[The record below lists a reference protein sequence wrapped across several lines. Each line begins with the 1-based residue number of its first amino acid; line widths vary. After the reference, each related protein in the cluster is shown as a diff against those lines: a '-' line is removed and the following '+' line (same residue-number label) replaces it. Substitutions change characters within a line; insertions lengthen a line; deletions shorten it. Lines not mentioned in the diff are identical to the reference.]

1 MNSTSIYEQLG
12 GAPTVD
18 IAVEKFYGRV
28 LSDPDL
34 IEFFEGVSID
44 SLKKHQKN
52 FFTLAM
58 GGPNKYTGRDMR
70 KAHEHLK
77 LSDKHFNLI
86 GKHLADTLTELGV
99 SLSQISA
106 ILDVV
111 EGTRNDV
118 LNR

>member
-1 MNSTSIYEQLG
+1 MSSVSIYEQLG
-12 GAPTVD
+12 GVPTID
-18 IAVEKFYGRV
+18 IAVEKFYEKV

-34 IEFFEGVSID
+34 IEFFQGVSID
-44 SLKKHQKN
+44 GLKKHQKN
-52 FFTLAM
+52 FFALAM
-58 GGPNKYTGRDMR
+58 GGPNKYTGKDMR

-77 LSDKHFNLI
+77 LSDKHFNLV
-86 GKHLADTLTELGV
+86 GKHLADTLTELGA
-99 SLSQISA
+99 SKSQISA